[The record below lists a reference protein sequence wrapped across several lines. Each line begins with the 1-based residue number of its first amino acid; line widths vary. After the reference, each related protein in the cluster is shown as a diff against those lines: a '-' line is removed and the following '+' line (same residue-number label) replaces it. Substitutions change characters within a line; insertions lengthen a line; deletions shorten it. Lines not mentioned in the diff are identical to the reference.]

1 MEAHVEP
8 VGIDRAVVDER
19 AQRDEKTPRVLHRA
33 VDAAGV
39 CDREPS
45 RQLHLAAIDVGR
57 IKPVRDR
64 VHDLGGVQPSE
75 PLCPRPGHRH
85 QRVGRRQGLAFKP
98 KIEVP
103 TDRAISIVVVLRPQV
118 TQIGDPGKAVP
129 RLELTGDDMGSHGR
143 RAADDGFDVFA
154 PQQVLDYRKRNWAPV
169 LIRVR
174 VVHDLGGHPEE
185 PVEQRP
191 LRVEREPVREL
202 DAQAV
207 VRVGSESR
215 LQDS

>member
-1 MEAHVEP
+1 MSMSLKYKYEDHK
-8 VGIDRAVVDER
+8 DRAV
-19 AQRDEKTPRVLHRA
+19 
-33 VDAAGV
+33 
-39 CDREPS
+39 S
-45 RQLHLAAIDVGR
+45 IDM
-57 IKPVRDR
+57 
-64 VHDLGGVQPSE
+64 
-75 PLCPRPGHRH
+75 C
-85 QRVGRRQGLAFKP
+85 
-98 KIEVP
+98 
-103 TDRAISIVVVLRPQV
+103 LRPQV

-129 RLELTGDDMGSHGR
+129 SLELTGDDMGSHGR

-202 DAQAV
+202 EAQAV